1 MIGLIKGEL
10 GGKIITDF
18 VALRPKTYSYLMN
31 DGNSDKEAEGAKK
44 CVIKSKLKL
53 NVYKKCLLKQWNCLK
68 ITTNI

>member
-18 VALRPKTYSYLMN
+18 VALKPKTYSYLMN

-44 CVIKSKLKL
+44 CVIKSKLKF
-53 NVYKKCLLKQWNCLK
+53 NVYKKCLLKQ
-68 ITTNI
+68 